1 MFDFSAQR
9 LHMVWGRFAPR
20 RPRRPLVRLLVGL
33 LGAALLALL
42 VVFGLFVGVA
52 MLALTA
58 AWKLSRMLGATSRPH
73 AIDHAID
80 PVDAGA
86 VGAIDGEYAVVRKP
100 RASLPLS

>member
-73 AIDHAID
+73 AIDR
-80 PVDAGA
+80 VDAGA
-86 VGAIDGEYAVVRKP
+86 VAAIDGEYAVVRKP
-100 RASLPLS
+100 RAPLPHS